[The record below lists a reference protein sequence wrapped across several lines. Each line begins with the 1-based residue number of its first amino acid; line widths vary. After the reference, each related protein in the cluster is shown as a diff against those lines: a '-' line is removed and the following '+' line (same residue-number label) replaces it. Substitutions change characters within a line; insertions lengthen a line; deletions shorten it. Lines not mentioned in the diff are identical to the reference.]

1 MYITCLDNEIE
12 KALRTVLKSTSKVSS
27 LPVLQY
33 IHIHTEKNKLILR
46 GTNLELGVE
55 VSIPA
60 TVTTEGE
67 MILSP
72 ELFLSVVS
80 GAKGNTIELK
90 EISGNLEVKSTTSK
104 TLIKA
109 VKGDD
114 FPTLPTIDNGN
125 TLTINT
131 QTLADGFKSVL
142 FSASNSTVKQELA
155 SILVYI
161 EASVLYFVATD
172 SFRLAEKKRSISGDI
187 SLSKILIP
195 AKNAQEII
203 RIIEAIDADGVIV
216 NGERIYSLNV
226 IWAAGVQ
233 SSPAA
238 QWLNA
243 EADRAGRVKVNKDL
257 SVPGCEHIYAVGD
270 TVLAEVWK
278 GKPMPG
284 LAPAAK
290 QSGMFVAKHIRADIE
305 GSVPEKEFHY
315 KHYGSLATIGRK
327 AAVADFGTFR
337 MKGALAWWFWGAI
350 HVMFLANLQN
360 RISVMI
366 EWFWAYVTF
375 KRSTRLITE
384 TQSTHH

>member
-203 RIIEAIDADGVIV
+203 RIIEAIDADAQFSVNENQLAISCEGVYITSRLIEGTYPDYTQIIPKESMTEATFLSKDFIDILKKSV
-216 NGERIYSLNV
+216 SFSGKFNKITITIDPKKSTCSISSESNDVGSHSSFISGAVSGEPVTAHFNHKYLTDMISVVGTDSISLSFYGSGKPLMV
-226 IWAAGVQ
+226 R
-233 SSPAA
+233 P
-238 QWLNA
+238 
-243 EADRAGRVKVNKDL
+243 
-257 SVPGCEHIYAVGD
+257 VGD
-270 TVLAEVWK
+270 
-278 GKPMPG
+278 
-284 LAPAAK
+284 
-290 QSGMFVAKHIRADIE
+290 E
-305 GSVPEKEFHY
+305 GFLY
-315 KHYGSLATIGRK
+315 L
-327 AAVADFGTFR
+327 
-337 MKGALAWWFWGAI
+337 
-350 HVMFLANLQN
+350 VMQMN
-360 RISVMI
+360 S
-366 EWFWAYVTF
+366 
-375 KRSTRLITE
+375 
-384 TQSTHH
+384 